1 MKKIVYFILFL
12 LSVCTMDSY
21 GQGTVNR
28 NLEISG
34 VVVDA
39 FNEPLPGV
47 SIYIKSDPSIGT
59 TTDVDGQFTL
69 RVAMN
74 ETVVFQ
80 MIGMN
85 TVEYVVKKSDNDIEI
100 MLTDD
105 TQQLDEVVITGL
117 TSQKKVSIVG
127 AITSVD
133 VDELK
138 TPAVSLN
145 NMLGG
150 RVAGVM
156 SMMTSGEPG
165 KNISNFWIR
174 GIGTFGANA
183 GALVLIDG
191 LEGRLE
197 DVDPDDV
204 QSFQILKDAAATA
217 VYGVRGANGVVIV
230 TTKRGTSGRLQIMGR
245 ATMQVN
251 QLRRLPEYL
260 GAYDYAK
267 LANEARAMSG
277 DPDLYTRLDLDVI
290 QSGLDR
296 ELYPDVNWIDEIMKK
311 SSLQQRYYVSAK
323 GGGELANY
331 FVSVGTQQEYAAYKQ
346 EESKFKKPVAYN
358 KMTYRANID
367 MNLTPKTKLYF
378 GVDGNLTNHTL
389 PGSEN
394 TNTLWS
400 AVRQL
405 TPVMFPVSYADGTL
419 PTYGT
424 YDLSSPY
431 TSLNYSGYTR
441 NSNSRNMITLSLTQR
456 IGGFFEGLTLSGQVM
471 ADYETFF
478 NEYRRLWP
486 NMYRASG
493 RDANGRL
500 IKSLRIPES
509 ALSYGNSSDM
519 WRKYYG
525 EAKANWNR
533 SFKNHDL
540 GALLY
545 YYMEDASDTRWG
557 DSSDNLGINS
567 IPARRQN
574 VSGRLSYGFD
584 NTYFIDG
591 NFGYTGSSQ
600 FERGQRFGFFPSL
613 ALGWVPTSYKWM
625 QDNVPVLSFLKI
637 RGSYGLAGNDQISGA
652 SRFPYLTLINNLS
665 SSYWGYRGAGITEE
679 QVGADNLKWEV
690 SKKANLGVEA
700 NFLDDNLKFVV
711 DVFRDQRDNIFMP
724 RVTLPNYLGLVTI
737 PQSNVGSM
745 HSYGS
750 DGNVSYFHSLNNDM
764 DFSVRANYTFSQNII
779 DYFEENK
786 LPFDYMSVT
795 GKPYG
800 IIRGYIS
807 EGLFKDSEE
816 IETSPDQGG
825 FGRVRPG
832 DIKYRDVNGDGII
845 NEDDRVPLSY
855 GNQVPRMMFGVGGDF
870 RVKKLTLAI
879 LFKGAAKVEYYRAG
893 LNNDAGWIPFYNG
906 ELGNVIK
913 LANNPANRWTP
924 SWYSGTTETENPNAE
939 FPRLSYGGNAN
950 NSQLSTF
957 WKRDG
962 SYIRLQEV
970 SMRYK
975 VDNYSWMKVL
985 GLQSIDLEFV
995 ANNLFTIDNVKYFDP
1010 EQATY
1015 NGGAYPIPTSYT
1027 LQLYLNF

>member
-1 MKKIVYFILFL
+1 MKKKLIYAAVL
-12 LSVCTMDSY
+12 LMGLLPFVTY
-21 GQGTVNR
+21 GQISLNR
-28 NLEISG
+28 NLTISG
-34 VVVDA
+34 VVMDA
-39 FNEPLPGV
+39 NEEPLPGV
-47 SIYIKSDPSIGT
+47 SIYIKNVPGVGT
-59 TTDVDGQFTL
+59 TTNVDGEFTL
-69 RVAMN
+69 RVARG

-80 MIGMN
+80 MIGMTN
-85 TVEYVVKKSDNDIEI
+85 VELLVDESVDDMEI
-100 MLTDD
+100 VMEDD
-105 TQQLDEVVITGL
+105 SHQLDEVIVTGL
-117 TSQKKVSIVG
+117 TSQKKVSVVG

-138 TPAVSLN
+138 TPATSLT

-156 SMMTSGEPG
+156 SMTMSGEPG

-197 DVDPDDV
+197 DIDPDDV
-204 QSFQILKDAAATA
+204 ESFQILKDAAATA

-230 TTKRGTSGRLQIMGR
+230 TTKRGTSGRLQITGR
-245 ATMQVN
+245 ATLQVN
-251 QLRRLPEYL
+251 QLKRLPEYL

-277 DPDLYTRLDLDVI
+277 DPDLYTRLELDVI
-290 QSGLDR
+290 ESHLDP
-296 ELYPDVNWIDEIMKK
+296 ELYPDVNWIDEIIKK
-311 SSLQQRYYVSAK
+311 TSMQQRYFVSAR
-323 GGGELANY
+323 GGGDLANY
-331 FVSVGTQQEYAAYKQ
+331 YVSVGAQQEYAAYKQ

-367 MNLTPKTKLYF
+367 MNLTPLTKLYF
-378 GVDGNLTNHTL
+378 GLDGNIVDHTL

-405 TPVMFPVSYADGTL
+405 TPVMFPKTYADGTL

-424 YDLSSPY
+424 HDLSSPY
-431 TSLNYSGYTR
+431 TTLNHSGYTR
-441 NSNSRNMITLSLTQR
+441 NNNSRNMVTLSLTQQVK
-456 IGGFFEGLTLSGQVM
+456 GAFDGLTLSAQVM
-471 ADYETFF
+471 ADYETYFT
-478 NEYRRLWP
+478 EYRRIWP
-486 NMYRASG
+486 NMYRATG
-493 RDANGRL
+493 RDAQGNL
-500 IKSLRIPES
+500 IKSLRLREV
-509 ALSYGNSSDM
+509 ALHYGNGNDM

-525 EAKANWNR
+525 EAKANWTR
-533 SFKNHDL
+533 SFDLHDL

-545 YYMEDASDTRWG
+545 YYMEDVQDTGWG
-557 DSSDNLGINS
+557 WGALGINA

-574 VSGRLSYGFD
+574 VSGRLSYGYD

-600 FERGQRFGFFPSL
+600 FEKGRRFGFFPSL
-613 ALGWVPTSYKWM
+613 ALGWVPSSYEWV
-625 QDNVPVLSFLKI
+625 QENIPGLSFLKF
-637 RGSYGLAGNDQISGA
+637 RGSYGLAGNDQIAGA
-652 SRFPYLTLINNLS
+652 TRFPYLTLINNRAP
-665 SSYWGYRGAGITEE
+665 SYWGYRGDGIVE
-679 QVGADNLKWEV
+679 QQQGADNLKWEV
-690 SKKANLGVEA
+690 SKKANFGIEA
-700 NFLDDNLKFVV
+700 NFLNDNLKFVV
-711 DVFRDQRDNIFMP
+711 DIFRDQRDNIFMS
-724 RVTLPNYLGLVTI
+724 RVTLPNYLGLVTN
-737 PQSNVGSM
+737 PMSNVGSM

-750 DGNVSYFHSLNNDM
+750 DGNVSYFHEINKDM
-764 DFSVRANYTFSQNII
+764 DFSVRANYTFSQNMI

-786 LPFDYMSVT
+786 LPYDYMSVS

-807 EGLFKDSEE
+807 EGLFKDREE
-816 IETSPDQGG
+816 IETSPDQSG

-845 NEDDRVPLSY
+845 NSDDRVPLSY
-855 GNQVPRMMFGVGGDF
+855 GNQVPRMMYGAGADF
-870 RVKKLTLAI
+870 RYKKFTFAF

-893 LNNDAGWIPFYNG
+893 LGNDSGWIPFYNG

-913 LANNPANRWTP
+913 VANNPANRWTP
-924 SWYSGTTETENPNAE
+924 AWYSGTTETENPNAE

-975 VDNYSWMKVL
+975 LDDFSWIQLL
-985 GLQSIDLEFV
+985 GLQSVDLEFV
-995 ANNLFTIDNVKYFDP
+995 ANNLFTIDKVKYFDP

-1015 NGGAYPIPTSYT
+1015 NGGAYPIPASYT
-1027 LQLYLNF
+1027 FQVYLNF

>member
-1 MKKIVYFILFL
+1 MKKITLFTL
-12 LSVCTMDSY
+12 LLICSCMIRGYSQENT
-21 GQGTVNR
+21 NR

-34 VVVDA
+34 VVLDA
-39 FNEPLPGV
+39 TNEPLPGV
-47 SIYIKSDPSIGT
+47 SIYIKNVPAVGT
-59 TTDVDGQFTL
+59 TTDAKGKFSL
-69 RVAMN
+69 KAGYR

-80 MIGMN
+80 MIGMAS
-85 TVEYVVKKSDNDIEI
+85 VEYFVEKSNKEVEI
-100 MLTDD
+100 ILEDD
-105 TQQLDEVVITGL
+105 SQQLEEVVVTGL
-117 TSQKKVSIVG
+117 TSQKKVSVVG

-150 RVAGVM
+150 RVAGVITN
-156 SMMTSGEPG
+156 MTSGEPG

-174 GIGTFGANA
+174 GIGTFGANS

-230 TTKRGTSGRLQIMGR
+230 TTKRGEAGRLQITGR
-245 ATMQVN
+245 GTLQVN

-277 DPDLYTRLDLDVI
+277 DPDLYTRLELDVI
-290 QSGLDR
+290 QSGLDP
-296 ELYPDVNWIDEIMKK
+296 ELYPDINWIDEIMKK
-311 SSLQQRYYVSAK
+311 TSMQQRYYMSAK
-323 GGGELANY
+323 GGGDLANY
-331 FVSVGTQQEYAAYKQ
+331 YVSVGAQQEYAAYNQ
-346 EESKFKKPVAYN
+346 EESKFKRPVAYN
-358 KMTYRANID
+358 KLTYRANID

-378 GVDGNLTNHTL
+378 GVDGNITNHTL

-405 TPVMFPVSYADGTL
+405 TPVMFPLKYADGTL

-431 TSLNYSGYTR
+431 TTLNYTGYTR
-441 NSNSRNMITLSLTQR
+441 NSDSRNMITLSLTQR
-456 IGGFFEGLTLSGQVM
+456 VGGFLEGLSLSAQVM
-471 ADYETFF
+471 ADYETYFS
-478 NEYRRLWP
+478 EYRRVWP
-486 NMYRASG
+486 NMYRATG
-493 RDANGRL
+493 RDAKGIL
-500 IKSLRIPES
+500 IKSLRITES
-509 ALSYGNSSDM
+509 QLSYGSNNNM

-525 EAKANWNR
+525 EAKANWNH
-533 SFKNHDL
+533 SFGKHDL

-545 YYMEDASDTRWG
+545 YYMEDAQDTRWRN
-557 DSSDNLGINS
+557 SSDNLGINS

-574 VSGRLSYGFD
+574 VSGRLSYGYN

-600 FERGQRFGFFPSL
+600 FARGQRYGFFPSI
-613 ALGWVPTSYKWM
+613 ALGWVPTSYKWV
-625 QDNVPVLSFLKI
+625 QDNLPVLSFLKF
-637 RGSYGLAGNDQISGA
+637 RGSYGLAGNDQIAGA
-652 SRFPYLTLINNLS
+652 ARFPYLTFIDNRAG
-665 SSYWGYRGAGITEE
+665 SYWGYRGFGITEI
-679 QVGADNLKWEV
+679 QVGADNLRWEV
-690 SKKANLGVEA
+690 SKKANIGMEV
-700 NFLDDNLKFVV
+700 NFFNDNLQFVV

-724 RVTLPNYLGLVTI
+724 RVTLPDFLGLVTI

-745 HSYGS
+745 HSFGS
-750 DGNVSYFHSLNNDM
+750 DGNVSYFHAFNKDV
-764 DFSVRANYTFSQNII
+764 DFTVRGNYTFSQNII

-786 LPFDYMSVT
+786 LPYEYMSVS

-807 EGLFKDSEE
+807 EGLFRDREE
-816 IETSPDQGG
+816 IETSPDQSG
-825 FGRVRPG
+825 FGQVRPG

-845 NEDDRVPLSY
+845 NEDDKVPLSY
-855 GNQVPRMMFGVGGDF
+855 GNQLPRLMYGVGGDI
-870 RVKKLTLAI
+870 RWKKLTFAV

-893 LNNDAGWIPFYNG
+893 LGNDAGWIPFYNG

-924 SWYSGTTETENPNAE
+924 AWYSGTTETENPNAE
-939 FPRLSYGGNAN
+939 FPRLSYGSNSN

-970 SMRYK
+970 SLRYK
-975 VDNYSWMKVL
+975 VNNYLWMKSL
-985 GLQSIDLEFV
+985 GLTSIDLEFV
-995 ANNLFTIDNVKYFDP
+995 ANNLFTIDKVEFFDP

-1015 NGGAYPIPTSYT
+1015 NGGQYPIPTSYT
-1027 LQLYLNF
+1027 FQIYLNF

>member
-1 MKKIVYFILFL
+1 MKKKLIYAAVL
-12 LSVCTMDSY
+12 LMGLLPFVTY
-21 GQGTVNR
+21 GQISLNR
-28 NLEISG
+28 NLTISG
-34 VVVDA
+34 VVMDA
-39 FNEPLPGV
+39 NEEPLPGV
-47 SIYIKSDPSIGT
+47 SIYIKNVPGVGT
-59 TTDVDGQFTL
+59 TTNVDGEFTL
-69 RVAMN
+69 RVARG

-80 MIGMN
+80 MIGMTN
-85 TVEYVVKKSDNDIEI
+85 VELLVDESVDDMEI
-100 MLTDD
+100 VMEDD
-105 TQQLDEVVITGL
+105 SHQLDEVIVTGL
-117 TSQKKVSIVG
+117 TSQKKVSVVG

-138 TPAVSLN
+138 TPATSLT

-156 SMMTSGEPG
+156 SMTMSGEPG

-197 DVDPDDV
+197 DIDPDDV
-204 QSFQILKDAAATA
+204 ESFQILKDAAATA

-230 TTKRGTSGRLQIMGR
+230 TTKRGTSGRLQITGR
-245 ATMQVN
+245 ATLQVN
-251 QLRRLPEYL
+251 QLKRLPEYL

-277 DPDLYTRLDLDVI
+277 DPDLYTRLELDVI
-290 QSGLDR
+290 ESHLDP
-296 ELYPDVNWIDEIMKK
+296 ELYPDVNWIDEIIKK
-311 SSLQQRYYVSAK
+311 TSMQQRYFVSAR
-323 GGGELANY
+323 GGGDLANY
-331 FVSVGTQQEYAAYKQ
+331 YVSVGAQQEYAAYKQ

-358 KMTYRANID
+358 KMTYRTNID
-367 MNLTPKTKLYF
+367 MNLTPLTKLYF
-378 GVDGNLTNHTL
+378 GLDGNIVDHTL

-405 TPVMFPVSYADGTL
+405 TPVMFPKTYADGTL

-424 YDLSSPY
+424 HDLSSPY
-431 TSLNYSGYTR
+431 TTLNHSGYTR
-441 NSNSRNMITLSLTQR
+441 NNNSRNMVTLSLTQQVK
-456 IGGFFEGLTLSGQVM
+456 GAFDGLTLSAQVM
-471 ADYETFF
+471 ADYETYFT
-478 NEYRRLWP
+478 EYRRIWP
-486 NMYRASG
+486 NMYRATG
-493 RDANGRL
+493 RDAQGNL
-500 IKSLRIPES
+500 IKSLRLREV
-509 ALSYGNSSDM
+509 ALHYGNGNDM
-519 WRKYYG
+519 RRKYYG
-525 EAKANWNR
+525 EAKANWTR
-533 SFKNHDL
+533 SFDLHDL

-545 YYMEDASDTRWG
+545 YYMEDVQDTGWG
-557 DSSDNLGINS
+557 WGTLGINA

-574 VSGRLSYGFD
+574 VSGRLSYGYD

-600 FERGQRFGFFPSL
+600 FEKGRRFGFFPSL
-613 ALGWVPTSYKWM
+613 ALGWVPSSYEWV
-625 QDNVPVLSFLKI
+625 QENIPGLSFLKF
-637 RGSYGLAGNDQISGA
+637 RGSYGLAGNDQIAGA
-652 SRFPYLTLINNLS
+652 TRFPYLTLINNRAP
-665 SSYWGYRGAGITEE
+665 SYWGYRGDGIVE
-679 QVGADNLKWEV
+679 QQQGADNLKWEV
-690 SKKANLGVEA
+690 SKKANFGIEA
-700 NFLDDNLKFVV
+700 NFLNDNLKFVV
-711 DVFRDQRDNIFMP
+711 DIFRDQRDNIFMS
-724 RVTLPNYLGLVTI
+724 RVTLPNYLGLVTT
-737 PQSNVGSM
+737 PMSNVGSM

-750 DGNVSYFHSLNNDM
+750 DGNVSYFHEINKDM
-764 DFSVRANYTFSQNII
+764 DFSVRANYTFSQNMI

-786 LPFDYMSVT
+786 LPYDYMSVS

-807 EGLFKDSEE
+807 EGLFKDREE
-816 IETSPDQGG
+816 IETSPDQSG

-845 NEDDRVPLSY
+845 NSDDRVPLSY
-855 GNQVPRMMFGVGGDF
+855 GNQVPRMMYGAGADF
-870 RVKKLTLAI
+870 RYKKFTFAF

-893 LNNDAGWIPFYNG
+893 LGNDSGWIPFYNG

-913 LANNPANRWTP
+913 VANNPANRWTP
-924 SWYSGTTETENPNAE
+924 AWYSGTTETENPNAE

-975 VDNYSWMKVL
+975 LDDFSWIQLL
-985 GLQSIDLEFV
+985 GLQSVDLEFV
-995 ANNLFTIDNVKYFDP
+995 ANNLFTIDKVKYFDP

-1015 NGGAYPIPTSYT
+1015 NGGAYPIPASYT
-1027 LQLYLNF
+1027 FQVYLNF